1 MTTNEGEMLRE
12 IFDALPSMIFVV
24 DKEVRIQEYNAAA
37 AEFIR
42 ADRSIV
48 LQQRAGDILRCVHA
62 AQVSGGC
69 GGSPNCKVC
78 IIKTSVMRALRGK
91 RVVRHRTRIE
101 ILREGR
107 NIEIYALVT
116 VSQFSFRGTPHAL
129 LVIEDISEIA
139 ELFHMIVICPVCGKV
154 RDSEKTWM
162 RVEAYFKNNWNVEC
176 SHGYC
181 PECFRNEM
189 KKIRFSSQGGQD
201 LPIIE

>member
-12 IFDALPSMIFVV
+12 IFDTLPSMIFVV

-37 AEFIR
+37 ADLIR
-42 ADRSIV
+42 SERDAV
-48 LQQRAGDILRCVHA
+48 LQQRTGDILRCINA
-62 AQVSGGC
+62 AKAPGGC
-69 GGSPNCKVC
+69 GCSPACKVC
-78 IIKTSVMRALRGK
+78 IIRSSVMKALQGK

-101 ILREGR
+101 ITR
-107 NIEIYALVT
+107 NDHKIEIYALVT
-116 VSQFSFRGTPHAL
+116 VSPFSFRGMPHAL

-139 ELFHMIVICPVCGKV
+139 ELFNMIVICPVCGKV

-162 RVEAYFKNNWNVEC
+162 RVEAYFKNNWNVES

-181 PECFRNEM
+181 PDCFLKELERI
-189 KKIRFSSQGGQD
+189 KSSENGNN